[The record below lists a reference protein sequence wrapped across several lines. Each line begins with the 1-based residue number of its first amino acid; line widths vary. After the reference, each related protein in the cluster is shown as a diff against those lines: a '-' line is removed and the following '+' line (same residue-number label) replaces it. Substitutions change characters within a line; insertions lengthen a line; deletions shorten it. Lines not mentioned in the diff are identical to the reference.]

1 MASDASN
8 IGASYLSLVAALRTI
23 SLDTVTETVRDLCIE
38 VTHQITP
45 EMERGFQQAKASE
58 TSETGREILS
68 ILLENADL
76 ARKEMIPLCQDTGV
90 TVVFV
95 ELGEEVKFDRPGLT
109 EAITEGVRRGYKEGY
124 MRASMVAD
132 PLRRKNTGDNT
143 PPMVHLELVPGE
155 RFTLMVGAKG
165 TGSENRSAM
174 KMLTPAEG
182 VEGVK
187 RFVLKTVANAG
198 PDACPPFVVGVGI
211 GGNFE
216 HSTYLA
222 KRAVYRDLGSHHSDP
237 FYADL
242 ERDLHESINAL
253 GIGPQGMGGRTTA
266 LAVHVETAPCHIG
279 ALPVAVNIDCHSHR
293 SKRVAL

>member
-1 MASDASN
+1 MT
-8 IGASYLSLVAALRTI
+8 ALRII
-23 SLDTVTETVRDLCIE
+23 SLDAVTQTVRDLCIE
-38 VTHQITP
+38 VTHKITP
-45 EMERGFQQAKASE
+45 EMEHGFQQAKATE
-58 TSETGREILS
+58 KSETGREILT

-76 ARKEMIPLCQDTGV
+76 ARQEMIPLCQDTGV

-95 ELGEEVKFDRPGLT
+95 ELGEEVKLDRPGLM

-143 PPMVHLELVPGE
+143 PPMVHVELVPGD
-155 RFTLMVGAKG
+155 RFTVMVGAKG

-174 KMLTPAEG
+174 NMLTPAEG

-222 KRAVYRDLGSHHSDP
+222 KRAVYRDLGSHHPDP
-237 FYADL
+237 YYEGL
-242 ERDLHESINAL
+242 EKEWLDAINAL
-253 GIGPQGMGGRTTA
+253 GIGPQGMGGTTTA
-266 LAVHVETAPCHIG
+266 LALHIETAPCHIG

-293 SKRVAL
+293 SKKVSL